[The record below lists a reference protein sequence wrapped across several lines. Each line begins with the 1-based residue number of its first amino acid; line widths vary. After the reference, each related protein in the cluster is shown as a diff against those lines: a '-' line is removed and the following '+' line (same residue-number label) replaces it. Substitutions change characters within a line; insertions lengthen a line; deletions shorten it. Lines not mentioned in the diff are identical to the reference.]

1 MERGIAASPRS
12 VRLISGA
19 LAVVKKV
26 RYYRGSLASGTKFH
40 VSVGHTTV
48 MATVTFWGAKEIA
61 LRLKNEGSQVSN
73 KQIEKDTTSAKIND
87 SEKELKS
94 SSLGGNAD
102 TAGLPYIEFNFEE
115 DFLHQE
121 DYVESIEDSDGE
133 KISHPLHFCSLDFQT
148 PVY

>member
-61 LRLKNEGSQVSN
+61 LRLKNERRKLNQVSN
-73 KQIEKDTTSAKIND
+73 EESEKATSSAKKND
-87 SEKELKS
+87 TENELKS
-94 SSLGGNAD
+94 SSLGGNAY
-102 TAGLPYIEFNFEE
+102 TAGLPYIE
-115 DFLHQE
+115 
-121 DYVESIEDSDGE
+121 
-133 KISHPLHFCSLDFQT
+133 
-148 PVY
+148 